1 MYNYKNI
8 VKILKS
14 NQITAKNDFK
24 NIDELKE
31 VWLLLGLLFRHD
43 RMMTEQLVIE
53 LLIKNG

>member
-24 NIDELKE
+24 NIDELRGG
-31 VWLLLGLLFRHD
+31 VTVAGA
-43 RMMTEQLVIE
+43 VVSS
-53 LLIKNG
+53 

>member
-24 NIDELKE
+24 NIDELRG
-31 VWLLLGLLFRHD
+31 VTAAGA
-43 RMMTEQLVIE
+43 VVSS
-53 LLIKNG
+53 